1 MRDPGPLL
9 APVLDA
15 LVEAGL
21 RSDQAALLCDVELG
35 LRLHERLNRGEAV
48 GGAWVLFCGIPYA
61 RGRGLVTSDEAATAL
76 RSARFSLWTLRRRT
90 AWHDALA
97 TYHALDKKVRAFDVP
112 SPDALIV
119 RLPTEGIADD
129 RFTRYDRLLATAPP
143 FKGSPAAF
151 ARQGLHRFQAGRATV
166 RVDLPDTA
174 HLAPPAGHDI
184 HLLPPGSGE
193 PISVNWDDLIV
204 TAEEMDIIEPHDWA
218 CRMRSVRLRTRG
230 ESTFCENRD
239 FTIAGIEHL
248 LGIVGAGKST
258 LRDVLTVH
266 LARQGGRIT
275 VVVGDVAETLELVR
289 LYNLYTGGMAAPIL
303 GASGKERHAQ
313 RMHRRLAGRGEA
325 NVLAHQNPGF
335 SYLSTSCVLNT
346 LLGDQDDIL
355 AFNQAPCTRLHRR
368 TVRPD
373 AKREWSTVPVTCPY
387 WAGCPR
393 HRGAHELVPA
403 TIWVST
409 PAGLVDAAVPRPQNA
424 EKIRYLE
431 AACRRSDLVIIDEAD
446 RVQMQLDRMF
456 APAVALVGGADS
468 RSLLDDLVGHKNRE
482 LFEGA
487 RTQLSHHDVED
498 WTAAVNTITTT
509 TDRLYAMLVADRSL
523 RDWVRTG
530 YFSAWTLQLRLI
542 EERYPDDATDAE
554 EPRRQLTELLDEFR
568 DNPFGDR
575 AGKVTPELTA
585 LVNEV
590 LTTGRQPATRRKL
603 SDFLVKLFDLSPKL
617 TELQIAYDEEQ
628 EQPRPAKRGH
638 KPARDPADWLD
649 EKRRQFEFTLLLSAL
664 EPKLAL
670 MNAMWPRVESV
681 LKLGFNDMYQRPPDY
696 GPIVPEAPMGN
707 VLGFQFIVDGPPR
720 HGVQSGELR
729 YFRCSGIGRELL
741 RAMPDLPRVDGRPG
755 TNVLLMSGTS
765 WAGSSSRYH
774 VPVPVGVILL
784 PDKDHV
790 EAVVGGT
797 EMRFEFLRSGAGPE
811 TLKLSGADLDER
823 PEILRRMV
831 TRLGEPDHDGSMLER
846 ELREWPDSR
855 RRILLLVGSYDEA
868 ELAADTLHTLSPRWK
883 GRVVR
888 LVSDDVEVVVGSDDE
903 RHAPVLRRGDVDTLR
918 HTDAE
923 ILVAP
928 LLAVERGHNILND
941 DKVAAIGSVFFL
953 ARPNPRPDDLGLA
966 VHTVNDW
973 LVRFT
978 DSADFAEQLGE
989 ASDLDHGATAIRTEA
1004 RARWYRA
1011 LARSLGWSSLGPD
1024 RDTVTWDL
1032 LVLIWQVIG
1041 RLVRGGVPARVVFV
1055 DSAFAPETAAG
1066 RPAEETSTTSL
1077 LHNIHAVLTPY
1088 LTADSTEP
1096 AHDRYIVDALYRPLW
1111 AALDR
1116 LLNDRT
1122 PECTL

>member
-1 MRDPGPLL
+1 MRDSGVVL
-9 APVLDA
+9 ASVLDA
-15 LVEAGL
+15 LEDAGL
-21 RSDQAALLCDVELG
+21 RTDQAALLCDVELG
-35 LRLHERLNRGEAV
+35 LLLHERLNPGEPI

-76 RSARFSLWTLRRRT
+76 RSARFTLWTLRRRAT
-90 AWHDALA
+90 WHDALA
-97 TYHALDKKVRAFDVP
+97 TYQALDRKFRAFDA
-112 SPDALIV
+112 SGPDARIV

-143 FKGSPAAF
+143 FKGGPAVF
-151 ARQGLHRFQAGRATV
+151 ARRGLHRFQAGRATV

-174 HLAPPAGHDI
+174 HLPKPAGHDI
-184 HLLPPGSGE
+184 DLPPAESGE
-193 PISVNWDDLIV
+193 PILVNRDDLIA
-204 TAEEMDIIEPHDWA
+204 TAKDMDTIEFHDWA
-218 CRMRSVRLRTRG
+218 GRMDSVRLRTRG
-230 ESTFCENRD
+230 QQDFRGEPG

-266 LARQGGRIT
+266 LARQGYRIT

-289 LYNLYTGGMAAPIL
+289 LYNIYTGGKAAPIL

-313 RMHRRLAGRGEA
+313 RMHRRLAGRGVA
-325 NVLAHQNPGF
+325 NVLAHEDPGF
-335 SYLSTSCVLNT
+335 GYLSTSCALNT
-346 LLGDQDDIL
+346 LLSDQDDVL
-355 AFNQAPCTRLHRR
+355 AFNQAPCTRLYRR

-373 AKREWSTVPVTCPY
+373 AKREWSTVPVACPF

-393 HRGAHELVPA
+393 HRGAHELVQA

-424 EKIRYLE
+424 EKVRYLE
-431 AACRRSDLVIIDEAD
+431 AACRRSDLVIVDEAD

-456 APAVALVGGADS
+456 APAVTLVGSSGS

-482 LFEGA
+482 LVEGA
-487 RTQLSHHDVED
+487 RMQLSDHDVED
-498 WTAAVNTITTT
+498 WTAAVNTITAT
-509 TDRLYAMLVADRSL
+509 TDRLYAMLVADRGL
-523 RDWVRTG
+523 RDWVHTG

-542 EERYPDDATDAE
+542 EERYPDDLADAE
-554 EPRRQLTELLDEFR
+554 EPRKHLTELLDEFR

-575 AGKVTPELTA
+575 TGKVTPELTT

-590 LTTGRQPATRRKL
+590 LTTGRQPATRQKI
-603 SDFLVKLFDLSPKL
+603 SDFLVELFDLTSKL
-617 TELQIAYDEEQ
+617 EELQLAFDEEQ
-628 EQPRPAKRGH
+628 ARPRPAKRGH
-638 KPARDPADWLD
+638 KPAPDPVDWLD

-696 GPIVPEAPMGN
+696 GPLVPEAPMGN

-755 TNVLLMSGTS
+755 TNVLLMSGSS

-774 VPVPVGVILL
+774 VRVPVGVILL
-784 PDKDHV
+784 PAEDAVK
-790 EAVVGGT
+790 AVVEGT
-797 EMRFEFLRSGAGPE
+797 EMRFEFLRGGAGGEP
-811 TLKLSGADLDER
+811 LKLSGADLDQR

-831 TRLGEPDHDGSMLER
+831 TRLGEPDHDGSILER
-846 ELREWPDSR
+846 ELREWPDAR

-868 ELAADTLHTLSPRWK
+868 ELAADTLHTLSPRWN

-888 LVSDDVEVVVGSDDE
+888 LVSDDVEVTVGSDDDH
-903 RHAPVLRRGDVDTLR
+903 HAPVLRRGDVDTLR
-918 HTDAE
+918 DTAAE

-973 LVRFT
+973 LVRFA
-978 DSADFAEQLGE
+978 DSAGFTEQLGE
-989 ASDLDHGATAIRTEA
+989 AADLDEGATAIRKEA
-1004 RARWYRA
+1004 RGRWYRA

-1066 RPAEETSTTSL
+1066 RPADETTATSL

-1088 LTADSTEP
+1088 LTMDSTEP
-1096 AHDRYIVDALYRPLW
+1096 THDRYIVDALYRPLW

-1116 LLNDRT
+1116 LLEDRN
-1122 PECTL
+1122 PECTP

>member
-1 MRDPGPLL
+1 MRDPGVVL
-9 APVLDA
+9 APVLRD
-15 LVEAGL
+15 LEEAGL
-21 RSDQAALLCDVELG
+21 RKEQAALLCDVELG
-35 LRLHERLNRGEAV
+35 LLLHQRMNPDEAV

-61 RGRGLVTSDEAATAL
+61 RGRGLASTEEAMTAL
-76 RSARFSLWTLRRRT
+76 RSARFTLWTVRRRT

-97 TYHALDKKVRAFDVP
+97 AYQELARKFRAFDVP
-112 SPDALIV
+112 RPDVRIV

-129 RFTRYDRLLATAPP
+129 RFASYGRLLAAAPP
-143 FKGSPAAF
+143 FEGRPATF
-151 ARQGLHRFQAGRATV
+151 ARRGPHRFQAGRATV
-166 RVDLPDTA
+166 RVDLPDTGHLPRPAA
-174 HLAPPAGHDI
+174 HDVDLRPTGN
-184 HLLPPGSGE
+184 GE
-193 PISVNWDDLIV
+193 PITVVWNDLIT
-204 TAEEMDIIEPHDWA
+204 TAESMDAVECHHWA
-218 CRMRSVRLRTRG
+218 RRLRSVRLRTKG
-230 ESTFCENRD
+230 DSTFRPD
-239 FTIAGIEHL
+239 GAFTIAGIEHL

-266 LARQGGRIT
+266 LARQGRRIT
-275 VVVGDVAETLELVR
+275 VVVGDVAETLALVR
-289 LYNLYTGGMAAPIL
+289 LYNVYTGGKAAPVL

-313 RMHRRLAGRGEA
+313 RMHRRLTGRGEA
-325 NVLAHQNPGF
+325 NVLAHDDAGF
-335 SYLSTSCVLNT
+335 GYLSTSCTVNALI
-346 LLGDQDDIL
+346 GDPDDVL

-368 TVRPD
+368 TVRSD

-393 HRGAHELVPA
+393 HRGAHELVSA

-409 PAGLVDAAVPRPQNA
+409 PAGLVDASVPRPQNA

-456 APAVALVGGADS
+456 APAVALVGGSDS
-468 RSLLDDLVGHKNRE
+468 RSLLDDLVSHKNRE

-509 TDRLYAMLVADRSL
+509 TDRLYAMLVADRGL

-542 EERYPDDATDAE
+542 EERYPDDMVDAN
-554 EPRRQLTELLDEFR
+554 EPRRQLTELLDDFR

-575 AGKVTPELTA
+575 AGATNQELTA
-585 LVNEV
+585 LVNEL

-603 SDFLVKLFDLSPKL
+603 SDFLVKLFDLPSKL
-617 TELQIAYDEEQ
+617 SELQLAYDEDQ
-628 EQPRPAKRGH
+628 GRPGPAGRRH
-638 KPARDPADWLD
+638 KPAPDPADWLD

-741 RAMPDLPRVDGRPG
+741 RALPELPLVDGRPG
-755 TNVLLMSGTS
+755 TNVLLMSGSS

-774 VPVPVGVILL
+774 VPVPVGTILL
-784 PDKDHV
+784 PEEEHV
-790 EAVVGGT
+790 EAVVDGT
-797 EMRFEFLRSGAGPE
+797 EMRFEFLRSGRGTEA
-811 TLKLSGADLDER
+811 LQLSGAGLDQR
-823 PEILRRMV
+823 PDVLSRMV
-831 TRLGEPDHDGSMLER
+831 TRLGEHDHDGSILER
-846 ELREWPDSR
+846 ELRRWPDAR
-855 RRILLLVGSYDEA
+855 RRILLLVGSYEEA
-868 ELAADTLHTLSPRWK
+868 ERAANALHTLSPRWR
-883 GRVVR
+883 GRVLR
-888 LVSDDVEVVVGSDDE
+888 LVSDDVDVTIGSDDE
-903 RHAPVLRRGDVDTLR
+903 MQAPVLRRGDVDTLR

-923 ILVAP
+923 VLVAP

-973 LVRFT
+973 LVRF
-978 DSADFAEQLGE
+978 ADTAEFAERLSE
-989 ASDLDHGATAIRTEA
+989 AADLDEGALALRKEA
-1004 RARWYRA
+1004 RSRWYRA
-1011 LARSLGWSSLGPD
+1011 LARSLAWTSLGSD
-1024 RDTVTWDL
+1024 RDSVTWDL

-1055 DSAFAPETAAG
+1055 DAAFAPETAAG
-1066 RPAEETSTTSL
+1066 RPADETPETSL

-1088 LTADSTEP
+1088 LTPDSAVP

-1116 LLNDRT
+1116 LLNDRN
-1122 PECTL
+1122 PECTP